1 MTEAQKETLRFYTTN
16 DYLLIN
22 GLLWGECEKTID
34 AFIQLINEDGRAVLA
49 EAVEQGFD
57 VRWNC
62 SIEEGE
68 RLYQIYQKR
77 FPLIDNQNAKNQ
89 ILEQAK
95 IDISNMLSC
104 MTPLTSEMVLYRN
117 IKTKYVDNLEQGMLL
132 DYLGF
137 SSCSLHPHVAE
148 NATYGSSRCTLA
160 EITIPAGTPAIRLD
174 LMPDV
179 QNEPDEVILAPMTF
193 FVTKVDRENNRI
205 YIAGNKTP
213 R

>member
-1 MTEAQKETLRFYTTN
+1 
-16 DYLLIN
+16 
-22 GLLWGECEKTID
+22 
-34 AFIQLINEDGRAVLA
+34 
-49 EAVEQGFD
+49 
-57 VRWNC
+57 
-62 SIEEGE
+62 
-68 RLYQIYQKR
+68 
-77 FPLIDNQNAKNQ
+77 
-89 ILEQAK
+89 
-95 IDISNMLSC
+95 
-104 MTPLTSEMVLYRN
+104 
-117 IKTKYVDNLEQGMLL
+117 LL

-205 YIAGNKTP
+205 YMAGNKTP